1 MYQYVIVKRANMH
14 LVFVAGMTLSIAHFS
29 TCARSMQELIV
40 ASSLM
45 LLYPMDRIWGVFYSY
60 AI

>member
-1 MYQYVIVKRANMH
+1 MH